1 MKSADSTTAAGSGK
15 IKLTAKAN
23 DERLQHV
30 VSARKSKLGQLT
42 RRMNQMVQLIDEG
55 DDSNLQIVQTMLAVQ
70 FNKLFGEFCE
80 LNTTVKALLQQISE
94 DEMNED
100 QDKWFEPRANTFM
113 DFLERAKAW
122 MKEVHLRMAESEKHN
137 EEVEPSD
144 SVSAA
149 SVTSRKQGSI
159 SSSSAHSKASS
170 SASAARLKAELERVA
185 LLAKASALKQKQE
198 LDTQEAKAKQ
208 EAETILAR
216 LKLQREELEIQ
227 TALAASDAKF
237 KVLDE
242 FECLQVA
249 SRTPSPDGMNSYIE
263 TAKPFESQACKQL
276 KITPHRSGS
285 SVVREHV
292 GDSIHSASSIASQP
306 EQGTLGP
313 TQAITEFLVRQ
324 QKLAALP
331 PQNIPIFNGDPMDYR
346 LFIRA
351 FEHGVED
358 KTDSCRDRLYYM
370 EQYTSGQP
378 RELIRSC
385 LHMEPKRG
393 YCEAKKLLQEH
404 FGNEYTI
411 SRAYIEKALNWPGIK
426 SDDGAALQSFG
437 LYLTGCRNAMADVA
451 YMEELD
457 NAVNMRSI
465 ISKLPYKMRERWRA
479 IACGIFDKQQRRVK
493 FSDLVDFVNKQA
505 REASHPVFGSIMDGP
520 KSQAKVYP
528 RETSLRKSSLGRVC
542 TTATTAVTNLVEE
555 KPAKMSLVCAFSKP
569 CLFCQGEQH
578 TMEHC
583 KKMKRS
589 LHKEK
594 IDFLRSKVLHM
605 KTKVVSTEV
614 EHKGVPSDNGEGQS
628 VVSGC
633 IRAKTSTC
641 GATTWD
647 NVDSIL
653 AIVPIKQ
660 EKRTSLDKRMW
671 ISGHILVKYTFQEFK
686 QE

>member
-1 MKSADSTTAAGSGK
+1 MESADSTSTVRSRK

-23 DERLQHV
+23 DEKLQRV
-30 VSARKSKLGQLT
+30 VSARKYKLGQLT
-42 RRMNQMVQLIDEG
+42 SKMNQMVQLMDEG

-80 LNTTVKALLQQISE
+80 LNTTVKALLQQNSE

-100 QDKWFEPRANTFM
+100 QDKWFEPRANTFEH
-113 DFLERAKAW
+113 FLERAKAW

-137 EEVEPSD
+137 EEVEPSG
-144 SVSAA
+144 SVSVV
-149 SVTSRKQGSI
+149 SITSRKQGSI

-170 SASAARLKAELERVA
+170 SASAARLKAELERAA
-185 LLAKASALKQKQE
+185 LLAKASALKQRQE

-208 EAETILAR
+208 EAEAILAR

-242 FECLQVA
+242 FECLQVT

-263 TAKPFESQACKQL
+263 TAKTSESQVCNQL

-285 SVVREHV
+285 SVVREHI
-292 GDSIHSASSIASQP
+292 GNSIHSASNIATQP
-306 EQGTLGP
+306 EQETLGP

-370 EQYTSGQP
+370 EQYT
-378 RELIRSC
+378 R
-385 LHMEPKRG
+385 
-393 YCEAKKLLQEH
+393 
-404 FGNEYTI
+404 
-411 SRAYIEKALNWPGIK
+411 
-426 SDDGAALQSFG
+426 
-437 LYLTGCRNAMADVA
+437 
-451 YMEELD
+451 
-457 NAVNMRSI
+457 
-465 ISKLPYKMRERWRA
+465 
-479 IACGIFDKQQRRVK
+479 
-493 FSDLVDFVNKQA
+493 
-505 REASHPVFGSIMDGP
+505 
-520 KSQAKVYP
+520 
-528 RETSLRKSSLGRVC
+528 
-542 TTATTAVTNLVEE
+542 
-555 KPAKMSLVCAFSKP
+555 
-569 CLFCQGEQH
+569 EQH

-583 KKMKRS
+583 KKMIRS

-594 IDFLRSKVLHM
+594 IDFLRNKGLCFSCLKSGHMSKACEDRLSCQYCQMSHPTVLHM
-605 KTKVVSTEV
+605 KAKVVPTEV
-614 EHKGVPSDNGEGQS
+614 KHKGVPSDNGEGQS
-628 VVSGC
+628 VISGC
-633 IRAKTSTC
+633 IGAKKSTC
-641 GATTWD
+641 GATARD

-653 AIVPIKQ
+653 VARLHSARK
-660 EKRTSLDKRMW
+660 S
-671 ISGHILVKYTFQEFK
+671 
-686 QE
+686 